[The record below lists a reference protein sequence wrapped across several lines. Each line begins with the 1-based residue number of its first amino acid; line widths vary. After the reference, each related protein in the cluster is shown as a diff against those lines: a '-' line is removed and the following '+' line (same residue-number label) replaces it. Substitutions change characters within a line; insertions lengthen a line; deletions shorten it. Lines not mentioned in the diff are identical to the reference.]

1 MIYILFFPGK
11 TSTSGNMLNICII
24 KCGVCGQSN
33 VQMLTCPP
41 ILKLWDTKRYLG
53 FPYDLT
59 ELIGETYGP
68 FFLSFK
74 KRLYVVPSTLLSF
87 LQVGVVHPVHGCCGF
102 QWYSFYLCTQ
112 KTNKPRTGCNRKYK
126 CNFGALM
133 DPPPAPYLV
142 GVLGVPENP
151 GI

>member
-11 TSTSGNMLNICII
+11 TSTSGNMLNICI
-24 KCGVCGQSN
+24 CGQSN

-53 FPYDLT
+53 LPYDLT

-87 LQVGVVHPVHGCCGF
+87 LQVGVVQPVIDCCGF
-102 QWYSFYLCTQ
+102 QW
-112 KTNKPRTGCNRKYK
+112 
-126 CNFGALM
+126 
-133 DPPPAPYLV
+133 
-142 GVLGVPENP
+142 
-151 GI
+151 